1 MNVLPT
7 SLEDVLLIEPD
18 LFHDNRG
25 YFTEIYK
32 KSVYNKY
39 GIERDFVQD
48 NLSYSVKGVLR
59 GLHYQVKH
67 KQAKFVKVIK
77 GEIFDVTVDLR
88 ADSASFGKWESFIL
102 SDKNNR
108 QLFIPEGFAH
118 GFCVLSE
125 TVYLIYKCTDYYY
138 PGDEGGIIWSDPVLN
153 IDWPVQNPVISEKD
167 KKLPAF
173 SDVFGKIRT
182 GGLPHE

>member
-1 MNVLPT
+1 MNIIPT
-7 SLEDVLLIEPD
+7 SLEGVLLVEPD
-18 LFHDNRG
+18 VFHDNRG

-32 KSVYNKY
+32 KNGDNKL
-39 GIERDFVQD
+39 GIKREFVQD

-67 KQAKFVKVIK
+67 KQAKLVKVIR
-77 GEIFDVTVDLR
+77 GEIFDVAVDLR
-88 ADSASFGKWESFIL
+88 PDSPNFGKWEGFIL

-108 QLFIPEGFAH
+108 QIFIPEDFAH

-125 TVYLIYKCTDYYY
+125 TAHLLYKCTEYYH

-153 IDWPVQNPVISEKD
+153 IDWPVQKPVLSEKD
-167 KKLPAF
+167 KKLPTFA
-173 SDVFGKIRT
+173 DTFGNIRRI
-182 GGLPHE
+182 

>member
-1 MNVLPT
+1 MNLLPT
-7 SLEDVLLIEPD
+7 SLEGVLLVEPD
-18 LFHDNRG
+18 VFHDNRG

-32 KSVYNKY
+32 KSGDDKL

-67 KQAKFVKVIK
+67 KQAKLIKVIR
-77 GEIFDVTVDLR
+77 GEIFDVAVDLR
-88 ADSASFGKWESFIL
+88 PDSANFGKWESFIL

-108 QLFIPEGFAH
+108 QIFIPEDFAH

-125 TVYLIYKCTDYYY
+125 TAHLLYKCTDYYY
-138 PGDEGGIIWSDPVLN
+138 PDDEGGIIWSDPILN
-153 IDWPVQNPVISEKD
+153 INWPVQDPIISEKD

-173 SDVFGKIRT
+173 SDIFGEIRL
-182 GGLPHE
+182 GGLLKK